1 MTELAPP
8 LLPMADA
15 PAPDAD
21 DAASAALTARII
33 TAAHRL
39 LDTSGLEG
47 VTIRAVLAAAGV
59 NRRVFYERF
68 ADKDQLMLAVFAG
81 AIQLITAES
90 RAATAALADPM
101 ERLQVLVDY
110 LIVGDPARQSPTEA
124 SVRRSAAL
132 CREHMRLAESRPGDL
147 KQALRPLID
156 LMSEQLA
163 EGMARGQVREGDPEE
178 LAAFVYNLV
187 STTVHAILLA
197 QDMSR
202 VAAVDRISLAERVW
216 AFCRRGVAP

>member
-1 MTELAPP
+1 MARCPFTRRN
-8 LLPMADA
+8 LLSARSR
-15 PAPDAD
+15 PA
-21 DAASAALTARII
+21 TH
-33 TAAHRL
+33 HRRRL
-39 LDTSGLEG
+39 SPSRQR
-47 VTIRAVLAAAGV
+47 VT
-59 NRRVFYERF
+59 RRVTRS
-68 ADKDQLMLAVFAG
+68 ADSIG
-81 AIQLITAES
+81 
-90 RAATAALADPM
+90 
-101 ERLQVLVDY
+101 LV
-110 LIVGDPARQSPTEA
+110 VA